1 MNRRGFATL
10 LGGIA
15 AAPLPLWPLKADA
28 QVGERVRHIGLLAS
42 LPLRPI
48 ERFRK
53 AMADLGYVEGKNLII
68 ETRFVEGRDDRYPAF
83 AVELATLPV
92 DVIVTWGTPA
102 AFAAKRAT
110 TQIPIVMGAIGDAV
124 NTGLVSNLARPDG
137 NITGFVALNV
147 ELEEKRLELL
157 KEVLPRL
164 SRVAILLNSGNQLNR
179 INLDTARRAAQ
190 KLSVAIDAFEVQ
202 SKQEVGRALRA
213 IVDARPDAVL
223 LGSDTML
230 LGERKQIV
238 DAMAASRIPA
248 IYPFREYADAG
259 GFIVYGANIS
269 VLFERS
275 AGYVDRILKGERPG
289 NLPVQ
294 QATAFEILINL
305 KTAAG
310 LGLTLSPSVLVR
322 ADEVIE

>member
-1 MNRRGFATL
+1 MRTRRNFITV
-10 LGGIA
+10 LGGA
-15 AAPLPLWPLKADA
+15 VAWPLAGRA
-28 QVGERVRHIGLLAS
+28 QVGDRTRRIGLLAS

-48 ERFRK
+48 ERFHQ

-68 ETRFVEGRDDRYPAF
+68 EARFAEGRDDRYPAF
-83 AVELATLPV
+83 AAELVALPV

-137 NITGFVALNV
+137 NMTGFVALNV

-157 KEVLPRL
+157 KELLPRL
-164 SRVAILLNSGNQLNR
+164 SRVAILLNSRNQLNR
-179 INLDTARRAAQ
+179 VNLDTARRAAQ
-190 KLSVAIDAFEVQ
+190 KLAVAVDAFEVQ
-202 SKQEVGRALRA
+202 STEEVGGALRA
-213 IVDARPDAVL
+213 IVDTRPDAVL
-223 LGSDTML
+223 LASDTTL

-238 DAMAASRIPA
+238 EAMAASRIPA
-248 IYPFREYADAG
+248 VYPFREYADVG

-275 AGYVDRILKGERPG
+275 AGYVDRILKGEKPG

-310 LGLTLSPSVLVR
+310 LGLALPPSVLVR